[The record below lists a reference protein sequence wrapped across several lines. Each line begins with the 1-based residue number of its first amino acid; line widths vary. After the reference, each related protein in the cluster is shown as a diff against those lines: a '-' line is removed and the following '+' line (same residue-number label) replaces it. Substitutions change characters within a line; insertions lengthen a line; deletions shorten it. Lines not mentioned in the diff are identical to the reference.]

1 MTDKLDLP
9 RRYRDQLEAL
19 LREHVAD
26 AEVWAYGSRVT
37 GKSHDGSDLDLV
49 LRSPTLEP
57 LNDGYLDLIE
67 ALEQSSIPILV
78 QAHDWARLPESFHRE
93 IEKDYMVL
101 RQGTKQTTAGEWY
114 EYELSALC
122 DITRGASPRPIHEWI
137 SDEGIPWL
145 KIADASATSSR
156 FINHTKERIRL
167 DGMAKSVP
175 VFPGD
180 LILSNSATPGIP
192 KFVDIE
198 ACIHDGWLLLRNLRY
213 LDKLFCYYLL
223 LLERPRLVEQG
234 SGTVFTNLKTDI
246 LKRHRV
252 KVPSLPEQ
260 RAIAH
265 ILGTLDD
272 KIELNRQMNQTLE
285 EMARAIFQDWFVDFG
300 PVRAKL
306 EGREPYLPLE
316 LWDLFPDRL
325 VDSEL
330 GGIPE
335 GWGVKVLRD
344 LCAKPQYGY
353 TASAQDGSV
362 GPKFLRIT
370 DINKQAWISWE
381 TVPHCAI
388 TDEDFRK
395 YRLHVGD
402 ILIARMADPGHGCLI
417 EDAQSAVFASYLI
430 RFRPALESYA
440 RFLQYWLRSDGYWD
454 LVRERG
460 AGTTR
465 TSLNAQVLGEF
476 PLLIPSNA
484 VMEAFKEKVDCLRTR
499 VVANVEEIRFLVA
512 QRDALLPKLVAGEVK
527 TVYALALEVQ
537 PDKGLLGK

>member
-1 MTDKLDLP
+1 MTTNQSNKHWRQARLGDLGEVGRGRSRHRPRHAPELYGGPYPFIQTGDIKASGGRITSHGQTYSEYGLAQSRLWPAGTMAITIAANIAETAILTYPACFPDSVVGFVADKSKCDV
-9 RRYRDQLEAL
+9 RFVEYSFRL
-19 LREHVAD
+19 LRAKIQQENVGT
-26 AEVWAYGSRVT
+26 GSVQDNINLQT
-37 GKSHDGSDLDLV
+37 LDE
-49 LRSPTLEP
+49 LRFP
-57 LNDGYLDLIE
+57 
-67 ALEQSSIPILV
+67 
-78 QAHDWARLPESFHRE
+78 
-93 IEKDYMVL
+93 
-101 RQGTKQTTAGEWY
+101 
-114 EYELSALC
+114 
-122 DITRGASPRPIHEWI
+122 
-137 SDEGIPWL
+137 
-145 KIADASATSSR
+145 
-156 FINHTKERIRL
+156 
-167 DGMAKSVP
+167 VP
-175 VFPGD
+175 
-180 LILSNSATPGIP
+180 A
-192 KFVDIE
+192 
-198 ACIHDGWLLLRNLRY
+198 
-213 LDKLFCYYLL
+213 
-223 LLERPRLVEQG
+223 
-234 SGTVFTNLKTDI
+234 
-246 LKRHRV
+246 
-252 KVPSLPEQ
+252 LPEQ

-272 KIELNRQMNQTLE
+272 KIELDRRMNQTLD

-306 EGREPYLPLE
+306 EGREPYLPPE
-316 LWDLFPDRL
+316 LWGLFPDQL
-325 VDSEL
+325 VESEL
-330 GGIPE
+330 GEVPE